1 MLFCLFHWKDTT
13 LSFLK
18 MLFFIHACVL
28 PVWTCYPHTCG
39 EKQKNVIFEGVLT
52 HSYISRMSLLV
63 ECFLLNAMLT
73 FWLAVFPT
81 YCFYTQIQII
91 EEVKVSLSQ
100 IFAVIIEGDEKDA
113 IFLAYICF
121 TVTVFTQDKK
131 TLHMKVFSS
140 FLILLRSLKTATD
153 NCKLLKIYQSAM
165 LNSSKPIRVTQPFRA
180 VTQIP
185 FKLHIET
192 VSSVS
197 SSSKCSQFN
206 FISLFI
212 FLSKHKSLDK
222 QNFLE

>member
-1 MLFCLFHWKDTT
+1 MF
-13 LSFLK
+13 
-18 MLFFIHACVL
+18 
-28 PVWTCYPHTCG
+28 
-39 EKQKNVIFEGVLT
+39 
-52 HSYISRMSLLV
+52 
-63 ECFLLNAMLT
+63 T

-91 EEVKVSLSQ
+91 QEVKVSLSQ